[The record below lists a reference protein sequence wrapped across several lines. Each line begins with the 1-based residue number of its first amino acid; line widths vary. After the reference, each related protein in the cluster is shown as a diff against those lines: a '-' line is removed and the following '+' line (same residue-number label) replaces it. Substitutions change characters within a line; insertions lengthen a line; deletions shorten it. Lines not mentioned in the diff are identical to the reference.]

1 MDLFMFM
8 KEANFKTNARETLLR
23 MKWNTSLKNKL
34 LSSHK
39 NINVD
44 DDNNDDD
51 DDDESQTLDLT
62 IDETIEFLE
71 SVYIMM
77 IKILK
82 STSSTCQK
90 QQQQQQQPL
99 PSLLVGNVLPIQT
112 SVTQSSSLHPNAT
125 PTIIQQQQTTNVTSP
140 PPAAAS
146 IKLVCGG
153 DDKIIDTN

>member
-1 MDLFMFM
+1 M

-51 DDDESQTLDLT
+51 DDESQTLDLT

-90 QQQQQQQPL
+90 QQQPP

>member
-1 MDLFMFM
+1 M

-44 DDNNDDD
+44 DDNNNDDD
-51 DDDESQTLDLT
+51 DDNNKSQTLDLT

-90 QQQQQQQPL
+90 QQQQQQPL
-99 PSLLVGNVLPIQT
+99 PLVDNVLPIQT

>member
-34 LSSHK
+34 LSLHK

-51 DDDESQTLDLT
+51 DDNKSQTLDLT

-90 QQQQQQQPL
+90 QQQPP